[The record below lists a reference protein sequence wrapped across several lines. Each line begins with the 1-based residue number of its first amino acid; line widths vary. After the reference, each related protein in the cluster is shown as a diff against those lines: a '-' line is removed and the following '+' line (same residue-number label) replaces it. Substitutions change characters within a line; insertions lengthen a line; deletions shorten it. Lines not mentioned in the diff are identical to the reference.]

1 MTGSVNPFIKGAN
14 NDCRCR
20 VGLLSS
26 LITSDPVSCGFGNRG
41 SKGEACG
48 DVINC
53 VSSGAGM
60 QGLLG
65 KESDGRAL

>member
-41 SKGEACG
+41 SKAGEACG

-53 VSSGAGM
+53 VSSGAGV
-60 QGLLG
+60 QGLLD
-65 KESDGRAL
+65 KEEGEAL